1 MDNRNLSVSVLITVH
16 DQAQEIREKLPAYL
30 TQNYDSGYE
39 VIVIDETSTDD
50 TPDVL
55 KILREEYP
63 KLHTT
68 FLPKSNKTTQRRKYA
83 LSIGVK
89 ASGSEYII
97 ISNILIDIPSDD
109 TMKLIAEAMD
119 TDADLTLGYFTKKGI
134 KLHPFA
140 FSDDARHHIQK
151 AERKHSR
158 VYERPHHSFVW
169 GHYDFIIVKREQA
182 YDLLNLFQQKL
193 SLGSLMLAWIRILFK
208 NLFASTTTISL

>member
-16 DQAQEIREKLPAYL
+16 DQAQKIREKLPAYL

-39 VIVIDETSTDD
+39 VIVIDETSTDE

-109 TMKLIAEAMD
+109 TIKLIAESMD

-134 KLHPFA
+134 KLH
-140 FSDDARHHIQK
+140 
-151 AERKHSR
+151 
-158 VYERPHHSFVW
+158 
-169 GHYDFIIVKREQA
+169 
-182 YDLLNLFQQKL
+182 
-193 SLGSLMLAWIRILFK
+193 
-208 NLFASTTTISL
+208 

>member
-39 VIVIDETSTDD
+39 VIVIDETSTDE

-119 TDADLTLGYFTKKGI
+119 TDADLTLGYFTKK
-134 KLHPFA
+134 
-140 FSDDARHHIQK
+140 
-151 AERKHSR
+151 
-158 VYERPHHSFVW
+158 
-169 GHYDFIIVKREQA
+169 VKREQA

-193 SLGSLMLAWIRILFK
+193 SFGSLLLARIRILFK
-208 NLFASTTTISL
+208 NMFASTTTISL

>member
-1 MDNRNLSVSVLITVH
+1 
-16 DQAQEIREKLPAYL
+16 
-30 TQNYDSGYE
+30 
-39 VIVIDETSTDD
+39 
-50 TPDVL
+50 
-55 KILREEYP
+55 
-63 KLHTT
+63 
-68 FLPKSNKTTQRRKYA
+68 

-140 FSDDARHHIQK
+140 FIDDARHHILK
-151 AERKHSR
+151 AERKLNR
-158 VYERPHHSFVW
+158 VYDRPHHSFVW
-169 GHYDFIIVKREQA
+169 GRYDFIIVKREQA

-193 SLGSLMLAWIRILFK
+193 SFGSLLLARIRILFK
-208 NLFASTTTISL
+208 NLFASTTTFSL

>member
-39 VIVIDETSTDD
+39 VIVIDETSTDE

-68 FLPKSNKTTQRRKYA
+68 FLPKSNKRRKYA

-109 TMKLIAEAMD
+109 TIKLIAESMD

-140 FSDDARHHIQK
+140 FIDDAHHHILK
-151 AERKHSR
+151 IVRITALYGGAMILSSSSGSR
-158 VYERPHHSFVW
+158 
-169 GHYDFIIVKREQA
+169 
-182 YDLLNLFQQKL
+182 L
-193 SLGSLMLAWIRILFK
+193 
-208 NLFASTTTISL
+208 TIF